1 LILFCL
7 EGKNKNL
14 KNNKATEIFKDFL
27 KRGKNRITPERFEV
41 LDAALDHEGH
51 FGADDLYIKMK
62 NSKSAVSRATVY
74 NTLELLAQCDLITKR
89 NFGDNITRF
98 ESNFKKQTHDHLICV
113 DCGRII
119 EFTDPR
125 IRKIPQEI
133 SESFDFEFHS
143 YSFNIFGRCKNKKE
157 CKNRK

>member
-1 LILFCL
+1 M
-7 EGKNKNL
+7 

-89 NFGDNITRF
+89 NFGDNVTRF

-125 IRKIPQEI
+125 IKKIPQEI
-133 SESFDFEFHS
+133 C